1 MQRYLC
7 SPCNKTFS
15 STKKLN
21 PINI

>member
-21 PINI
+21 Q